1 MNPEYDKEGRRR
13 ADARLRWLTAAT
25 LATFLML
32 CIAVTTFFMF
42 AGSTMSAAPPP
53 RVAQPASSNAPPSL
67 QGLEDTATAPPIHR
81 KQWVTYYDSPIRVTP
96 NVLLC
101 ATSGRGADKLAT
113 ALDTYCTHVIY
124 TGPLTIGRSESSGKL
139 QVHVRDRDGYRVF
152 SGLSRNRERYLSFRW
167 GAGTWNEGDVLQAL
181 VAHLRYERLRGV
193 ELVMA
198 SQMHRTKF
206 IRFCQNFVHKMRSNE
221 SLIIKV
227 QRTVEL
233 TKGLFE
239 RLASIPVFLVLEA
252 QVAQMPDMK
261 SKRYPNPYQPFSG
274 SHNKDVY
281 MRYRLWRV
289 HPWRR
294 QLRVNNVCFTL
305 SMTVIK
311 AHKGPTK
318 NNMLAYSYTG
328 LKEACQQTSME
339 MGVDWKALSRFRENR
354 TVFYAY
360 DNKQTITSKLWR
372 LSHEFPRYCVAV
384 YDVERDDFEDV
395 CPRKSVPLL
404 RVVRKLVTATAQS
417 RVE

>member
-1 MNPEYDKEGRRR
+1 MR

-25 LATFLML
+25 LATFLLL

-42 AGSTMSAAPPP
+42 A
-53 RVAQPASSNAPPSL
+53 ASE
-67 QGLEDTATAPPIHR
+67 GLEDTTPEPPRHR

-101 ATSGRGADKLAT
+101 ATSGRGADKLGA

-139 QVHVRDRDGYRVF
+139 HVQVRDLDGYRVF
-152 SGLSRNRERYLSFRW
+152 SGLSKNRERYLSFRW

-181 VAHLRYERLRGV
+181 VAHLRFERLRGV
-193 ELVMA
+193 ELVMT
-198 SQMHRTKF
+198 SHMHRTRF
-206 IRFCQNFVHKMRSNE
+206 IRFCQSFVHKMRNNE

-239 RLASIPVFLVLEA
+239 RLASIPLFLVLET
-252 QVAQMPDMK
+252 QVVQMPEVK
-261 SKRYPNPYQPFSG
+261 SKRYPNPYQPFTG
-274 SHNKDVY
+274 SYNKDVY

-311 AHKGPTK
+311 AHKGPTR

-328 LKEACQQTSME
+328 LKE
-339 MGVDWKALSRFRENR
+339 VREEYPSSPH
-354 TVFYAY
+354 F
-360 DNKQTITSKLWR
+360 
-372 LSHEFPRYCVAV
+372 C
-384 YDVERDDFEDV
+384 
-395 CPRKSVPLL
+395 
-404 RVVRKLVTATAQS
+404 
-417 RVE
+417 